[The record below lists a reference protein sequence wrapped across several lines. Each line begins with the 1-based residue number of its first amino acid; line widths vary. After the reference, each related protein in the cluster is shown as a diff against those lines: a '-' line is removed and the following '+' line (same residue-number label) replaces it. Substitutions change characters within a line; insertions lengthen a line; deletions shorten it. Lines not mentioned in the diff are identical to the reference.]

1 MITAI
6 DHVQVAMP
14 PGEEVTARAFYV
26 GLLGMTEDPKPPQ
39 LAARGGCWFRS
50 GTAVVHLGVA
60 DPFTPARKAHP
71 GLLVS
76 DLDALEE
83 RLTAAGYG
91 CVRAD
96 GEDPAQPRFHAHDC
110 FGNRVEFL
118 QA

>member
-1 MITAI
+1 MIH
-6 DHVQVAMP
+6 HVQVACP
-14 PGEEVTARAFYV
+14 TGAEDDQRAFYTGV
-26 GLLGMTEDPKPPQ
+26 LGWPELPKPPL
-39 LAARGGCWFRS
+39 LAARGGCWF
-50 GTAVVHLGVA
+50 AVPGGGEVHVGVEA
-60 DPFTPARKAHP
+60 DFRPARKAHP

-91 CVRAD
+91 CVRTA
-96 GEDPAQPRFHAHDC
+96 GEEPGQPRFHAHDC

>member
-1 MITAI
+1 MITGI

-14 PGEEVTARAFYV
+14 RGQEDTARAFYA
-26 GLLGMTEDPKPPQ
+26 GLLGMTEDPKPPG
-39 LAARGGCWFRS
+39 LAARGGCWFHA
-50 GTAVVHLGVA
+50 GTAVVHLGVE

-83 RLTAAGYG
+83 RLTAAGHE

-96 GEDPAQPRFHAHDC
+96 GEGPGESRFHAHDC

-118 QA
+118 QR

>member
-1 MITAI
+1 MITGI

-14 PGEEVTARAFYV
+14 RGEEDAARAFYG
-26 GLLGMTEDPKPPQ
+26 GLLGMTEDPKPPE
-39 LAARGGCWFRS
+39 LAARGGCWFHS
-50 GTAVVHLGVA
+50 GTAVVHLGVQ
-60 DPFTPARKAHP
+60 DPFAPARKAHP

-76 DLDALEE
+76 DLGLLEE

-91 CVRAD
+91 CVRAA
-96 GEDPAQPRFHAHDC
+96 GEEPGQPRFHAHDC

>member
-14 PGEEVTARAFYV
+14 RGEEDTARAFYA
-26 GLLGMTEDPKPPQ
+26 GLLGMTEDRKPPA
-39 LAARGGCWFRS
+39 LAVRGGCWFRS
-50 GTAVVHLGVA
+50 DAAVVHLGVEES
-60 DPFTPARKAHP
+60 FTPARKAHP

-76 DLDALEE
+76 DLDALEA
-83 RLTAAGYG
+83 RLTAAGYE

-96 GEDPAQPRFHAHDC
+96 DEDGGRPRFHAHDP